1 MENPIRATIVNRA
14 DGSEV
19 TGINGDVVMVCSVS
33 GLKNP
38 SDANFIFS
46 VEGEC
51 SGEDYF
57 NFVVNSLIQMV
68 TINPKT
74 ALMFSL
80 RSGSI
85 ESIISEATEE
95 YLGNEAC
102 AGNTDLLETLE
113 ALISRTCQ

>member
-1 MENPIRATIVNRA
+1 MENPVRATIVNRA
-14 DGSEV
+14 DGSEAK
-19 TGINGDVVMVCSVS
+19 GINGDVAMVCSMS
-33 GLKNP
+33 GIKNP
-38 SDANFIFS
+38 SDANFMFS

-74 ALMFSL
+74 ALMFSR

-102 AGNTDLLETLE
+102 VGNTDLLEP
-113 ALISRTCQ
+113 